1 MKKDGKIEAKVR
13 RSVYLDGQCRRFLKG
28 QVCSDLYIYRSLFLR
43 TVHPY
48 LNTYLVFI
56 DLLIF
61 GTCSRS
67 MRTPTPTA
75 FSPSVCGS
83 AVRRIAMLQHVLASS
98 AASGL
103 ATAAHLSFSGGFN
116 GKRVPLPQCKYILRR
131 I

>member
-1 MKKDGKIEAKVR
+1 MASAGDFQKVKFAPIYIFTDL
-13 RSVYLDGQCRRFLKG
+13 RSSV
-28 QVCSDLYIYRSLFLR
+28 LYA
-43 TVHPY
+43 
-48 LNTYLVFI
+48 YLVFI

-67 MRTPTPTA
+67 MKTPTPIV
-75 FSPSVCGS
+75 FSASVRGS

-98 AASGL
+98 AVSGL

>member
-28 QVCSDLYIYRSLFLR
+28 QVCSVLYIYRSLFLR
-43 TVHPY
+43 TVRVSKHLSRVYRLAYFWHVFTFDEKHRLRLHFLRVSVDPQCGGSRCY
-48 LNTYLVFI
+48 NT
-56 DLLIF
+56 
-61 GTCSRS
+61 CW
-67 MRTPTPTA
+67 
-75 FSPSVCGS
+75 PSS
-83 AVRRIAMLQHVLASS
+83 AV
-98 AASGL
+98 SGL